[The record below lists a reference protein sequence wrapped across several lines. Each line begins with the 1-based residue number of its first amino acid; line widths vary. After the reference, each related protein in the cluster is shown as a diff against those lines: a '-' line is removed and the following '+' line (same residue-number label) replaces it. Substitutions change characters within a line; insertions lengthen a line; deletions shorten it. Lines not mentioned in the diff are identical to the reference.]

1 MPILIRRVLYME
13 FRARL
18 SDEMTD
24 SEILHMNLVRELG
37 GECPVLLENRGAL
50 PIRQPGRI
58 ALYGNG
64 ARHTVRG
71 GSGSGEVNTR
81 FDINVYDG
89 LKDAG
94 FEITTDGWLSRYDES
109 YDSNLADYKATVAAY
124 SEAQNIALANAYFE
138 VARPLTAEPL
148 ITDQDFADSDC
159 DTAIYVI
166 ARESGEGR
174 DRVADK
180 GDYYLSDEEEA
191 NIDFVIS
198 HYANSIVIINSGGI
212 IDTSELKSDPR
223 LGALLLA
230 GQISNLG
237 GYIIADIITGKV
249 NPSGKLTDTWAKTY
263 DDYPGAAEF
272 GSNNG
277 DTDDEFY
284 REGIY
289 VGYRYF
295 DSFGVAP
302 AYPFGFGRSY
312 TTFSLEVTSVE
323 TSSAVITVYAHVT
336 NTGSEFAGKQVVQV
350 YFSAP
355 QDRIDK
361 PYQELAAFAKTRLL
375 QPGESQ
381 LLEIKF
387 DASRFSSYDDD
398 LCARV
403 IDQGDYIIRVG
414 TSSRET
420 KIEAVINIPEQI
432 TTEKYQ
438 RFMLD
443 EAKYAFDELK
453 NPGTGK
459 KARAHL
465 DDAQLETARRLTLD
479 TFRIRRGI
487 VRYRGV
493 NEAHVDERRD
503 DTITLGSVIG
513 RNAGISQLVA
523 QFSVPELAELC
534 VGNFDRGDLDE
545 GIVFSASGNVP
556 GAASETI
563 DRYLVS
569 RKIPPIVM
577 ADGPAGLRL
586 QPHFKATKEGDLL
599 RGGEIFG
606 YINNPFPE
614 DTPEDAIDYYQY
626 CTMIPTATALAQ
638 TWNMD
643 LIEKLGH
650 MVGEEMEEYGV
661 NLWLAPGMNIHR
673 NPLCGRNFEY
683 FSEDPLLSGLCAAA
697 DTKGVQSVDGRG
709 TTIKH
714 FCANNQEDNRMFTN
728 AHISPRALRELYL
741 KGFEICVKEAQP
753 FAVMASYNLVN
764 GLHTC
769 NNYELIQ
776 NILRDEW
783 GFEGIVMTDWFS
795 SFEDVAF
802 LGYNKNTKY
811 PPAFSRLC
819 VYAGCDLQMPGC
831 QQNVDEIITAVY
843 NNKLSRADLQEC
855 VMNLIRLCIKCV

>member
-1 MPILIRRVLYME
+1 ME
-13 FRARL
+13 FHARR

-37 GECPVLLENRGAL
+37 GECLVLLENKGAL
-50 PIRQPGRI
+50 PIRQPGKI
-58 ALYGNG
+58 ALYGSG
-64 ARHTVRG
+64 VRHTVKG

-81 FDINVYDG
+81 FNINIYAG
-89 LKDAG
+89 MKAEG
-94 FEITTDGWLSRYDES
+94 FEITTDEWLSRYDEAF
-109 YDSNLADYKATVAAY
+109 DRNIADYKATVEAY
-124 SEAQNIALANAYFE
+124 AEAQGCALTNAYFE
-138 VARPLTAEPL
+138 VVKPTPVEPL
-148 ITDQDFADSDC
+148 INEQDFIDSDC

-166 ARESGEGR
+166 SRESGEGR
-174 DRVADK
+174 DRLAEK
-180 GDYYLSDEEEA
+180 GDYYLTDEEEA

-198 HYANSIVIINSGGI
+198 HYANSIVIINAGGI
-212 IDTSELKSDPR
+212 IDCSAIKSDPR

-230 GQISNLG
+230 GQTGNLG
-237 GYIIADIITGKV
+237 GNIITDVIMGKV
-249 NPSGKLTDTWAKTY
+249 NPSGKLTDTWAKSY

-277 DTDDEFY
+277 DTDDEYY
-284 REGIY
+284 REGVY

-302 AYPFGFGRSY
+302 IYPFGYGRSY

-323 TSSAVITVYAHVT
+323 TNNTTVIVYAHVT

-361 PYQELAAFAKTRLL
+361 PYQELVAFAKTRNLE
-375 QPGESQ
+375 PGESQ
-381 LLEIKF
+381 LLTIEF
-387 DASRFSSYDDD
+387 DASRFASYDDS

-403 IDQGDYIIRVG
+403 IDQGDYLIRVG

-420 KIEAVINIPEQI
+420 KIAAIITIPEQI
-432 TTEKYQ
+432 VTEKYQ
-438 RFMLD
+438 RFLMD

-459 KARAHL
+459 KIRAHL
-465 DDAQLETARRLTLD
+465 DEAQLETAKRLTLD
-479 TFRIRRGI
+479 TFRIRRSI

-493 NEAHVDERRD
+493 NEAHVDERKD

-523 QFSVPELAELC
+523 QFSVQELAELC
-534 VGNFDRGDLDE
+534 VGNFDRGDLED

-556 GAASETI
+556 GAAAETI

-599 RGGEIFG
+599 RGGETFG
-606 YINNPFPE
+606 FIDNPFPE
-614 DTPEDAIDYYQY
+614 DTPDDAVDYYQY
-626 CTMIPTATALAQ
+626 CTMIPSATALAQ
-638 TWNMD
+638 SWNLD

-650 MVGEEMEEYGV
+650 MVAEEMEEYGV

-683 FSEDPLLSGLCAAA
+683 YSEDPLLTGLCAAA
-697 DTKGVQSVDGRG
+697 DTKGVQSIDGRG

-728 AHISPRALRELYL
+728 AHISARALRDLYL
-741 KGFEICVKEAQP
+741 KGFEICVREAQP
-753 FAVMASYNLVN
+753 YAVMASYNLVN
-764 GLHTC
+764 GIHTC

-795 SFEDVAF
+795 SFEDVSF
-802 LGYNKNTKY
+802 LGYNKSYKY

-831 QQNVDEIITAVY
+831 QENVDDIVNAVY

>member
-1 MPILIRRVLYME
+1 ME

-37 GECPVLLENRGAL
+37 GECLVLLENRGAL
-50 PIRQPGRI
+50 PIRQPGKI
-58 ALYGNG
+58 ALYGRG
-64 ARHTVRG
+64 ARHTVKG

-81 FDINVYDG
+81 FNVNVYDG
-89 LKDAG
+89 LVDAG
-94 FEITTDGWLSRYDES
+94 FEITTDEWLSRYDEA
-109 YDSNLADYKATVAAY
+109 YDQNLAEYKETVAAY
-124 SEAQNIALANAYFE
+124 AEAQGCALTNAYFE
-138 VARPLTAEPL
+138 VAEPTATEPL
-148 ITDQDFADSDC
+148 INEQDFLDSGC

-166 ARESGEGR
+166 TRDSGEGR
-174 DRVADK
+174 DRTAEK
-180 GDYYLSDEEEA
+180 GDYYLTDEEEA

-198 HYANSIVIINSGGI
+198 HYENSIVILNVGGI
-212 IDTSELKSDPR
+212 IDASDLKSDPR

-230 GQISNLG
+230 GQIGNQG
-237 GYIIADIITGKV
+237 GLLIADVVTGKV

-295 DSFGVAP
+295 DSFGITP
-302 AYPFGFGRSY
+302 LYPFGFGRSY
-312 TTFSLEVTSVE
+312 TTFSVEVTSVE
-323 TSSAVITVYAHVT
+323 AVSTEIIVRALVT
-336 NTGSEFAGKQVVQV
+336 NTGSEFAGKQIVQV

-361 PYQELAAFAKTRLL
+361 PYQELVAFGKT
-375 QPGESQ
+375 E
-381 LLEIKF
+381 LLEPGDSQELVIRF
-387 DASRFSSYDDD
+387 DAVRFSSYDDD
-398 LCARV
+398 ICARV
-403 IDQGDYIIRVG
+403 LDQGDYYIRVG

-420 KIEAVINIPEQI
+420 KIEAVINIPDQI
-432 TTEKYQ
+432 ITEKYH
-438 RFMLD
+438 RFLVD
-443 EAKYAFDELK
+443 DIQYRFDELQ

-459 KARAHL
+459 KLRAHL
-465 DDAQLETARRLTLD
+465 DEAQLEDAIRITLD
-479 TFRIRRGI
+479 TFRIRRSI
-487 VRYRGV
+487 IRYRGV
-493 NEAHVDERRD
+493 NEAHLDERKNE
-503 DTITLGSVIG
+503 TITLGSVIG

-523 QFSVPELAELC
+523 QFSVKELAELC
-534 VGNFDRGDLDE
+534 VGNYDRGDLED
-545 GIVFSASGNVP
+545 GMVFSASGNVP
-556 GAASETI
+556 GAAAETI
-563 DRYLVS
+563 DKYAVS
-569 RKIPPIVM
+569 RKIQPIVM

-586 QPHFKATKEGDLL
+586 QPHFKATRKGDLL
-599 RGGEIFG
+599 PGGGVFG
-606 YINNPFPE
+606 YIDYPFP
-614 DTPEDAIDYYQY
+614 DDLPEDAVDYYQY

-643 LIEKLGH
+643 LIEQLGH

-683 FSEDPLLSGLCAAA
+683 FSEDPLLSGLCATA

-728 AHISPRALRELYL
+728 AHVSPRALRELYL

-764 GLHTC
+764 GIHTC

-795 SFEDVAF
+795 SFKDVAF
-802 LGYNKNTKY
+802 LGYNKTYKY
-811 PPAFSRLC
+811 PAGSPREC

-831 QQNVDEIITAVY
+831 QENVDDIVEAVY
-843 NNKLSRADLQEC
+843 NNRLSRADLQEC
-855 VMNLIRLCIKCV
+855 VMNLIRLCIRCV

>member
-1 MPILIRRVLYME
+1 ME

-18 SDEMTD
+18 TDEMTD

-37 GECPVLLENRGAL
+37 GECLVLLENKGAL
-50 PIRQPGRI
+50 PIRQPGKI
-58 ALYGNG
+58 ALYGSG
-64 ARHTVRG
+64 AKHTVKG
-71 GSGSGEVNTR
+71 GSGSGEVNSR
-81 FDINVYDG
+81 FNVNVYDG
-89 LKDAG
+89 LKEAG
-94 FEITTDGWLSRYDES
+94 FEITSGEWLSRYDEAF
-109 YDSNLADYKATVAAY
+109 DKNLADYKETVKAY
-124 SEAQNIALANAYFE
+124 AEAQGCALANAYFE
-138 VARPLTAEPL
+138 VAEPIAAEPL
-148 ITDQDFADSDC
+148 INEQDFLDSGC

-166 ARESGEGR
+166 ARASGEGR
-174 DRVADK
+174 DRTAEK
-180 GDYYLSDEEEA
+180 GDYYLTDEEEA
-191 NIDFVIS
+191 NIDFVIT
-198 HYANSIVIINSGGI
+198 HYANSIVIINAGGI
-212 IDTSELKSDPR
+212 IDTSDLKSDPR

-230 GQISNLG
+230 GQTGNLG
-237 GYIIADIITGKV
+237 GHIIADCITGKV
-249 NPSGKLTDTWAKTY
+249 NPSGKLTDTWAKSY
-263 DDYPGAAEF
+263 DDYPGSAEF

-277 DTDDEFY
+277 NTDDEFY

-295 DSFGVAP
+295 DSFGIAP
-302 AYPFGFGRSY
+302 LYPFGFGRSY
-312 TTFSLEVTSVE
+312 TTFSVEVTSVE
-323 TSSAVITVYAHVT
+323 TVSSAISVKVLVT
-336 NTGSEFAGKQVVQV
+336 NTGTEFAGKQVVQV

-355 QDRIDK
+355 QERIDK
-361 PYQELAAFAKTRLL
+361 PYQELVAFAKTKLL
-375 QPGESQ
+375 EPGESQ
-381 LLEIKF
+381 ELKIEF
-387 DASRFSSYDDD
+387 DAVRFASYDDI

-403 IDQGDYIIRVG
+403 IDIGDYLIRVG

-420 KIEAVINIPEQI
+420 KIAAVVNIPEQI
-432 TTEKYQ
+432 TTEKYH
-438 RFMLD
+438 RFLVD
-443 EAKYAFDELK
+443 EPQYAFDELK

-459 KARAHL
+459 KMRAHL
-465 DDAQLETARRLTLD
+465 DEAQLENAPRLTLD
-479 TFRIRRGI
+479 TYHIRRSI

-523 QFSVPELAELC
+523 QFSVKELAELC
-534 VGNFDRGDLDE
+534 VGNYDRGDLEE
-545 GIVFSASGNVP
+545 GIVFSASGCVP
-556 GAASETI
+556 GAASETC
-563 DRYLVS
+563 DRFEAS
-569 RKIPPIVM
+569 RRIPPIVM

-586 QPHFKATKEGDLL
+586 QPHFKATKTGDLL
-599 RGGEIFG
+599 PGGGVFG
-606 YINNPFPE
+606 YVDYPFPE

-638 TWNMD
+638 SWNMD
-643 LIEKLGH
+643 LIEQLGH

-728 AHISPRALRELYL
+728 AHVSPRALRELYL
-741 KGFEICVKEAQP
+741 KGFEICVREAQP

-764 GLHTC
+764 GIHTC

-802 LGYNKNTKY
+802 LGYNKSYKY
-811 PPAFSRLC
+811 PAGSSREC

-831 QQNVDEIITAVY
+831 QANVDDIIEAVY

-855 VMNLIRLCIKCV
+855 VMNLIRLCIRCV

>member
-1 MPILIRRVLYME
+1 ME

-18 SDEMTD
+18 SDEMTE

-37 GECPVLLENRGAL
+37 GECLVLLENRGAL
-50 PIRQPGRI
+50 PIRQPGKV
-58 ALYGNG
+58 ALFGSG
-64 ARHTVRG
+64 ARHTVKG

-81 FDINVYDG
+81 FNINVEEG
-89 LKDAG
+89 LKQAG
-94 FEITTDGWLSRYDES
+94 FEITTGEWLAEYDDA
-109 YDSNLADYKATVAAY
+109 YDQNLANYKQTVASYA
-124 SEAQNIALANAYFE
+124 EAQGCALANAYFE
-138 VARPLTAEPL
+138 VAEPMPVEPL
-148 ITDQDFADSDC
+148 INEQDYLDSGC

-166 ARESGEGR
+166 ARASGEGR
-174 DRVADK
+174 DRTAEK
-180 GDYYLSDEEEA
+180 GDYYLTEEEEA

-198 HYANSIVIINSGGI
+198 HYANSIVVLNVGGI
-212 IDTSELKSDPR
+212 IDASDLKSDPR

-230 GQISNLG
+230 GQTGNQG
-237 GYIIADIITGKV
+237 GLFIADVITGKV
-249 NPSGKLTDTWAKTY
+249 NPSGKLTDTWAKSY

-277 DTDDEFY
+277 NTDDEFY

-295 DSFGVAP
+295 DSFGITP
-302 AYPFGFGRSY
+302 LYPFGFGRSY
-312 TTFSLEVTSVE
+312 TTFTVEVTSVE
-323 TSSAVITVYAHVT
+323 ADSTIITVNALVT
-336 NTGSEFAGKQVVQV
+336 NTGDEFAGKQVVQV

-361 PYQELAAFAKTRLL
+361 PYQELVAFGKTDLL

-381 LLEIKF
+381 ELQIRF
-387 DASRFSSYDDD
+387 DAQDFASYDDD
-398 LCARV
+398 ICAKV
-403 IDQGDYIIRVG
+403 IDMGDYLIRVG
-414 TSSRET
+414 TSSRDT

-432 TTEKYQ
+432 VAEKFR
-438 RFMLD
+438 RFMVD
-443 EAKYAFDELK
+443 EPQYAFDELQ

-459 KARAHL
+459 KLRAHL
-465 DDAQLETARRLTLD
+465 DDAQLETAPRIVLD
-479 TFRIRRGI
+479 TFRIRRTI

-493 NEAHVDERRD
+493 NEAHLDERSNE
-503 DTITLGSVIG
+503 TITLGSVIG
-513 RNAGISQLVA
+513 RNAGVSQLVA
-523 QFSVPELAELC
+523 QFSVEQLAELC
-534 VGNFDRGDLDE
+534 VGNYDRGDLED
-545 GIVFSASGNVP
+545 GMVFSASGAVP
-556 GAASETI
+556 GAAAETI
-563 DRYLVS
+563 DKYVSS

-586 QPHFKATKEGDLL
+586 QPHFKATQKGDLL
-599 RGGEIFG
+599 PGGGVFG
-606 YINNPFPE
+606 YVDYPFP
-614 DTPEDAIDYYQY
+614 DDLPEDAVDYYQY

-638 TWNMD
+638 SWNLD
-643 LIEKLGH
+643 LIWQLGR

-683 FSEDPLLSGLCAAA
+683 FSEDPVLSGLCAMA
-697 DTKGVQSVDGRG
+697 DTKGVQSIDGRG

-741 KGFEICVKEAQP
+741 KGFEICVKQAQP

-764 GLHTC
+764 GIHTC

-795 SFEDVAF
+795 SYQDVAF
-802 LGYNKNTKY
+802 LGYNKTYKY
-811 PPAFSRLC
+811 PAGSPRLC

-831 QQNVDEIITAVY
+831 QQNVDEIVESVY

>member
-1 MPILIRRVLYME
+1 ME

-37 GECPVLLENRGAL
+37 GECFVLLENRGAL
-50 PIRQPGRI
+50 PIRQPGKI
-58 ALYGNG
+58 ALFGSG
-64 ARHTVRG
+64 ARHTVKG
-71 GSGSGEVNTR
+71 GTGSGEVNTR
-81 FDINVYDG
+81 FEVNICEG
-89 LKDAG
+89 LADAG
-94 FEITTDGWLSRYDES
+94 FEITTDSWLSRYDEAF
-109 YDSNLADYKATVAAY
+109 DQNLYDYKQTVAAY
-124 SEAQNIALANAYFE
+124 AEAQGCALTNAYFE
-138 VARPLTAEPL
+138 VAEPVTVEPL
-148 ITDQDFADSDC
+148 INEQDFIDSGC
-159 DTAIYVI
+159 DVAIYVI
-166 ARESGEGR
+166 ARNSGEGR
-174 DRVADK
+174 DRTADK
-180 GDYYLSDEEEA
+180 GDYYLTDEEEA

-198 HYANSIVIINSGGI
+198 HYATSIVILNTGGI
-212 IDTSELKSDPR
+212 INATDLKSDPR

-230 GQISNLG
+230 GQVGNQA
-237 GYIIADIITGKV
+237 GYLVADVVTGKV
-249 NPSGKLTDTWAKTY
+249 NPSGKLTDTWAKSY
-263 DDYPGAAEF
+263 EDYPGAAEF

-277 DTDDEFY
+277 NTDDEFY

-295 DSFGVAP
+295 DSFGIAP
-302 AYPFGFGRSY
+302 LYPFGFGRSY
-312 TTFSLEVTSVE
+312 TDFSVEVTSVE
-323 TSSAVITVYAHVT
+323 TNSTVITVKALVT
-336 NTGSEFAGKQVVQV
+336 NTGSEFAGKQVVQI

-361 PYQELAAFAKTRLL
+361 PYQELAAFAKTELL
-375 QPGESQ
+375 EPGETQELS
-381 LLEIKF
+381 ISF
-387 DASRFSSYDDD
+387 DALRFASYDDD
-398 LCARV
+398 ICAKV
-403 IDQGDYIIRVG
+403 IDMGDYIIRVG
-414 TSSRET
+414 TSSRDT
-420 KIEAVINIPEQI
+420 KIEAVITIPEQI
-432 TTEKYQ
+432 TVEKYH
-438 RFMLD
+438 RFLVD
-443 EAKYAFDELK
+443 DFHYSFDELQ

-459 KARAHL
+459 KLRANL
-465 DDAQLETARRLTLD
+465 DDAQLENAVRITLD
-479 TFRIRRGI
+479 TFRIRRSI

-493 NEAHVDERRD
+493 NEAHVNERPDEI
-503 DTITLGSVIG
+503 ITLGSVIG
-513 RNAGISQLVA
+513 RNAGISQLVS
-523 QFSVPELAELC
+523 QFTVEQLAELC
-534 VGNFDRGDLDE
+534 VGNYDRGDLEE

-556 GAASETI
+556 GAAAETI
-563 DRYLVS
+563 DRYAVS
-569 RKIPPIVM
+569 RKIPPIIM

-586 QPHFKATKEGDLL
+586 QPHFKATSKGDLL
-599 RGGEIFG
+599 PGGATFG
-606 YINNPFPE
+606 YIDYPFP
-614 DTPEDAIDYYQY
+614 DDLPEDAVDYYQY

-643 LIEKLGH
+643 LIEQLGR

-683 FSEDPLLSGLCAAA
+683 FSEDPLLTGLCAAA
-697 DTKGVQSVDGRG
+697 DTKGVQSIDGRG

-741 KGFEICVKEAQP
+741 KGFEICVREAQP

-764 GLHTC
+764 GTHTC

-795 SFEDVAF
+795 SFQDVEF
-802 LGYNKNTKY
+802 LGYNKTYKY
-811 PPAFSRLC
+811 PAGSPRLC

-831 QQNVDEIITAVY
+831 QENVDDIVEAVY

-855 VMNLIRLCIKCV
+855 VMNLIRLCIRCV